1 MHRRRPVRPSAVA
14 ALAAALLS
22 TQAIPAEALIT
33 VHAQGHASRAKS
45 GPMLLWSERVGTEG
59 ADSVLGVVVHEQ
71 GIYLHGET
79 LPISS
84 FKESYSENEVFVQR
98 WSLDGELLWTHTFGE
113 PSADNLI
120 NQMSIDADGD
130 VTLVVGPSTD
140 EEDYQSHAYRALLH
154 LSGADG
160 SEVWR
165 QHIAAV
171 PLYGAIVVTDEAVFA
186 AFTWKGSRYGAPAY
200 GGFDAVLTRFGLESG
215 EVEWVHQ
222 AGSPKRD
229 GFGSLVIG
237 PDGFLYAG
245 GTTSG
250 AWNGAG
256 PHIGGQDFV
265 LTKIDRDTG
274 EAEWAKQVGTARN
287 DYLNV
292 RDVDGRGVT
301 VTGMTF
307 GSFGGSRSTEEP
319 GVAMDFSLSGK
330 QRWVD
335 QLPSSAS
342 YVGEAESKG
351 KTLYTVGRAR
361 DGIATAGRPRGMS
374 FLRAVRSNGKARW
387 TVQFAGK
394 SEAYRL
400 AVGQGRIVVVG
411 ETYDKRAFG
420 SRQGPSDGYI
430 TVWKG

>member
-1 MHRRRPVRPSAVA
+1 MHRRRPVRSSAVA

-22 TQAIPAEALIT
+22 TQAIPAEALTT

-45 GPMLLWSERVGTEG
+45 GPTLLWSERVGTEG

-98 WSLDGELLWTHTFGE
+98 WSLDGELLWTHTFAE
-113 PSADNLI
+113 PGPGNLVD
-120 NQMSIDADGD
+120 QMSIDPDGN

-140 EEDYQSHAYRALLH
+140 DEEYQSHASRALLH

-165 QHIAAV
+165 QHLEAGPIFGPV
-171 PLYGAIVVTDEAVFA
+171 VVTDEAVFTA
-186 AFTWKGSRYGAPAY
+186 STWKGSRHGAPAY
-200 GGFDAVLTRFGLESG
+200 GGFDAVLIRFDIESG

-222 AGSPKRD
+222 TGSAKRD
-229 GFGSLVIG
+229 GFESLVMG
-237 PDGFLYAG
+237 PDGFLYASG
-245 GTTSG
+245 STSG
-250 AWNGAG
+250 SWKGAG
-256 PHIGGQDFV
+256 RHIGGKDAV
-265 LTKIDRDTG
+265 LTRIDPATG
-274 EAEWAKQVGTARN
+274 EADWATQFGTARN
-287 DYLNV
+287 DYINV

-301 VTGMTF
+301 VTGVTA
-307 GSFGGSRSTEEP
+307 GSLGGAPATDQP
-319 GVAMDFSLSGK
+319 GVSLRFSLAGK

-342 YVGEAESKG
+342 YVGDAESKG
-351 KTLYTVGRAR
+351 KIIYTVGRSR
-361 DGIATAGRPRGMS
+361 EDIATAGRPRGMS
-374 FLRAVRSNGKARW
+374 FLRVVRANGKPRW

-400 AVGQGRIVVVG
+400 AVGQGLVVVVG

-420 SRQGPSDGYI
+420 TRQGPSDGYI